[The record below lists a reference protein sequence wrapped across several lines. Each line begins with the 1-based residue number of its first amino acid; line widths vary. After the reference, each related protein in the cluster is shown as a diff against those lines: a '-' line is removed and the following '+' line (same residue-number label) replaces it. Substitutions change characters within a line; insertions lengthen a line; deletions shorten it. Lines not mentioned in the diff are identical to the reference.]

1 MNSFLKE
8 TAASLLKNKG
18 DLKGVKVILPNRRAG
33 LFFTRHL
40 SQLVDK
46 PLWMPEITTIESL
59 FYQWAGKKPA
69 DKLTLIY
76 ELYLHFRSL
85 TQREESFDRFYF
97 WGEMILKDFNDL
109 DQFLVD
115 PKRLFTNL
123 KEQKTLDSD
132 WSFLSPEQ
140 VKLIQEFWA
149 SFEGRDRYHQE
160 KFLRFWDILYPLYT
174 RFNAAIESLG
184 LAYGGKIYRE
194 VALGLEEL
202 SEPTEHLV
210 FVGFNAFTAAEEKL
224 IRHSVKRFGAE
235 IFWDI
240 DAYYLERPEQE
251 AGLFFRQYLKDPV
264 FGPTFPNPI
273 PRQIAQQKASIKTYT
288 VPLKINQANLVAGLL
303 DQLPEAE
310 HWEETVVILPEEQ
323 LLFPLLNVL
332 PENINRVNVT
342 MGYPVKQTPV
352 YTFLEAALE
361 LQRYTKI
368 EDGLLVFYHKPVKE
382 LLSNVYLREL
392 APDFTQ
398 YLMDELVRT
407 NSIYYPAEALQK
419 GGGIFA
425 RVFQQLRSDTILEV
439 VMELIR
445 ELAAPM
451 DESSME
457 RTYLF
462 QCYKQMNRLRE
473 LFEKEIREEVTVEFF
488 IKLFRQV
495 FAETRLP
502 FQGEPLE
509 GLQVMGVLETR
520 NLDFKRV
527 IICSMNEGSF
537 PPSKAMD
544 SLIPFNLR
552 RAFQMPVQEQ
562 NDAIYA
568 YTFYRLLHRA
578 EEVHL
583 IYSTAAAQGQVGEKS
598 RYIQQLQIEMEGLGV
613 QKSDTSVHVPVR
625 LTQIGPICIEK
636 DPQLLKILDRYTDRS
651 GKDQVGTAFSPSA
664 LNMYLDCRLKFYLT
678 YIAGLNVPEEVQE
691 AVDPAIFG
699 NLVHQSLEN
708 LYAGFIS
715 RKGRNRVEASDID
728 SLKKYISPAVEK
740 AIRSQYFLEDGA
752 AIKLTGQLT
761 IVRDVLQKY
770 LSGVLEQDK
779 RTAPFAIISL
789 EGNKKYQAKLSVDT
803 PTGRMSVNLGGIIDR
818 VDRVGATIRL
828 IDYKSG
834 ADKKEFSSI
843 GSLFDREDTSRN
855 KAVMQTFFYGLLYES
870 RHPENQLPLQ
880 PALYNL
886 REIFKE
892 DFSPYLLEKVRN
904 GQSHEVIDYGD
915 YREDFIRGL
924 TGLLEEI
931 FDPGQPFDQTED
943 RAKCAY
949 CPFAKICSR

>member
-8 TAASLLKNKG
+8 TAARLLDSKG
-18 DLKGVKVILPNRRAG
+18 DLKGVQVILPNRRAG
-33 LFFTRHL
+33 LFFTRYL
-40 SQLVDK
+40 SQLVDT
-46 PLWMPEITTIESL
+46 PVWMPEIITIESL

-76 ELYLHFRSL
+76 ELYQHFRSL

-115 PKRLFTNL
+115 PQKLFTNL
-123 KEQKTLDSD
+123 KEQKILESD

-149 SFEGRDRYHQE
+149 SFEGRDRHHQE
-160 KFLRFWDILYPLYT
+160 KFLRFWDMLHPLYT
-174 RFNAAIESLG
+174 RFNASIERQG
-184 LAYGGKIYRE
+184 LAYSGKIYRE
-194 VALGLEEL
+194 VASGLESIQKPAEQ
-202 SEPTEHLV
+202 LV
-210 FVGFNAFTAAEEKL
+210 FVGFNAFTAAEETL
-224 IRHSVKRFGAE
+224 IKHAVKYFGAE
-235 IFWDI
+235 IFWDV
-240 DAYYLERPEQE
+240 DAYYLDQPEQE

-273 PRQIAQQKASIKTYT
+273 PRHIQQQNASIQTYT

-303 DQLPEAE
+303 GALEGE
-310 HWEETVVILPEEQ
+310 ECWEETVVILPEEQ

-332 PENINRVNVT
+332 PDQVNRVNVT

-361 LQRYTKI
+361 LQRYAKL
-368 EDGLLVFYHKPVKE
+368 EEGVLVFYHKPLKE
-382 LLSNVYLREL
+382 LLNNVYLRGV
-392 APDFTQ
+392 APDFTEH
-398 YLMDELVRT
+398 LLDELVRT

-419 GGGIFA
+419 GGRIFA
-425 RVFQQLRSDTILEV
+425 HIFQQLHSDTILEV
-439 VMELIR
+439 VMDWIR
-445 ELAAPM
+445 ELAVSM
-451 DESSME
+451 DENSME

-473 LFEKEIREEVTVEFF
+473 LFENEVKEEVSVGFF

-502 FQGEPLE
+502 FEGEPLE

-537 PPSKAMD
+537 PPSRTMD
-544 SLIPFNLR
+544 TLIPYNLR

-598 RYIQQLQIEMEGLGV
+598 RYIQQLQIEMDQAGV
-613 QKSDTSVHVPVR
+613 QKKDRLVHVPVS
-625 LTQIGPICIEK
+625 LTKASPITIEK
-636 DPQLLKILDRYTDRS
+636 DPHILKVLERYTDRS
-651 GKDQVGTAFSPSA
+651 ESDQVGTAFSPSA
-664 LNMYLDCRLKFYLT
+664 LNRYLDCRLKFYLT
-678 YIAGLNVPEEVQE
+678 YIAGLDEPEEVQE
-691 AVDPAIFG
+691 AVDPAVFG

-708 LYAGFIS
+708 LYTGFIG
-715 RKGRNRVEASDID
+715 RKDRSRVEASDID
-728 SLKKYISPAVEK
+728 SLKKYIGPAVEK
-740 AIRSQYFLEDGA
+740 AIRSQYFVEEGA
-752 AIKLTGQLT
+752 AMKLNGQLT
-761 IVRDVLQKY
+761 IARDVLQKY
-770 LSGVLEQDK
+770 LAGVLEQD
-779 RTAPFAIISL
+779 RITAPFTIISL
-789 EGNKKYQAKLSVDT
+789 EGNKKYQAKLLVDT
-803 PTGRMSVNLGGIIDR
+803 PSGSVWVNLGGIIDR
-818 VDRVGATIRL
+818 VDRVGSTIRL

-834 ADKKEFSSI
+834 ADKKEFSGIS
-843 GSLFDREDTSRN
+843 SLFDREDTSRN
-855 KAVMQTFFYGLLYES
+855 KAVMQTLFYGLLYES
-870 RHPENQLPLQ
+870 RHPENELPLK
-880 PALYNL
+880 PALFNL

-892 DFSPYLLEKVRN
+892 DFSPYLLEKVPRS
-904 GQSHEVIDYGD
+904 QKREVTNYAD
-915 YREDFIRGL
+915 YREEFIAGL
-924 TGLLEEI
+924 TELLAEI
-931 FDPGQPFDQTED
+931 FDPGQPFDQTGD
-943 RAKCAY
+943 LTKCTY
-949 CPFAKICSR
+949 CPFSEICSR